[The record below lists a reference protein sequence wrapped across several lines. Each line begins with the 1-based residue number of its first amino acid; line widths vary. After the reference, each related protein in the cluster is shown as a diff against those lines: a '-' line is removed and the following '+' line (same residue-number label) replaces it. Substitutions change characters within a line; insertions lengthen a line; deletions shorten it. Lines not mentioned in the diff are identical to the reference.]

1 MRRSSIC
8 KVLVA
13 LFVLGSISSAPIDTE
28 SWVDSAPEVFA
39 AEGNNSSA
47 LGWISPFGGASN
59 DFIVESLVYDDGR
72 TVSAGW
78 YQGNLQFRD
87 QIDGLG
93 ATGGSEDLDFFIVWM
108 DENGSILSAI
118 NGGSTAFDSI
128 DSIAMLPNGDLLV
141 AGTYCLNSVGNQCQL
156 ELGNLTPL
164 TKEDQD
170 EDGNVFLARLDS
182 SGSWVWLSLIHI

>member
-8 KVLVA
+8 KVLVT

-28 SWVDSAPEVFA
+28 SWADFSPEVFA

-156 ELGNLTPL
+156 ELGSLTP
-164 TKEDQD
+164 
-170 EDGNVFLARLDS
+170 
-182 SGSWVWLSLIHI
+182 